1 MVVQGLSP
9 PANAGDTDSIPV
21 PGGSHM
27 PQSNWAPASQLR
39 AHGLH
44 LRKSISLRAH
54 VVQQEKPSQWKAQV
68 MQVESTRHSL
78 KIEKSLHSNEDP
90 AEPK

>member
-39 AHGLH
+39 AHGPH
-44 LRKSISLRAH
+44 LLKSMHPRACAL
-54 VVQQEKPSQWKAQV
+54 QEKPLQQKARV
-68 MQVESTRHSL
+68 LQVENSPPLS
-78 KIEKSLHSNEDP
+78 EKP
-90 AEPK
+90 TQQ